1 MKIIQ
6 TQKEF
11 DNLASQQCKAN
22 NGNNSEDCT
31 ENWKAG
37 YLYALEQIDNFM
49 FSDKYKSD
57 FELFRTIENKL
68 DELQFSIVGDNEN

>member
-6 TQKEF
+6 TQEEF

-22 NGNNSEDCT
+22 NGNNSKDYT

-68 DELQFSIVGDNEN
+68 DELQFSVVGDNNN